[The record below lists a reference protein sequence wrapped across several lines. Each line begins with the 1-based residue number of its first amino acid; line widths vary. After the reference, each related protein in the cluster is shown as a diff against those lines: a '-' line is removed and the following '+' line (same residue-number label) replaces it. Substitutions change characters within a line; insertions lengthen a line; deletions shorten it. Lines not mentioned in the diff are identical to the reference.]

1 VYAVVIPGLLALA
14 GVGAI
19 RRRNFGGLRIV
30 GLVMLLAAGTLGL
43 TACNVRYKY
52 LNYQPSPNFGTAA
65 GTYTVVV
72 AAYSTNGTAITYG
85 TSPDGS
91 CSGAVCLTLT
101 VQ

>member
-72 AAYSTNGTAITYG
+72 AAYSTNGTAITYA
-85 TSPDGS
+85 TSSDAS
-91 CSGAVCLTLT
+91 CAGAVCLALT